1 MRIFFDHSKGVFTES
16 GDSLLEVYSVRENE
30 SVSFMFDNGWLPSKN
45 IWYQTK
51 SSRLN
56 LENAFVSNRR
66 KKELSKIT
74 IECSLNNEKLAKLIH
89 RSYGHFKFDSN
100 IIEDYIN
107 QKHLQFW
114 MDDCFCAI
122 VNLVEEIPYYTFMIW
137 DKTYIS
143 HSYGILSFY
152 YMIDFFKQT
161 NKYLYISEY
170 YEQFKYKEKLP
181 GFEWWNGTKWNPT
194 KVKKK

>member
-1 MRIFFDHSKGVFTES
+1 
-16 GDSLLEVYSVRENE
+16 
-30 SVSFMFDNGWLPSKN
+30 
-45 IWYQTK
+45 
-51 SSRLN
+51 
-56 LENAFVSNRR
+56 
-66 KKELSKIT
+66 
-74 IECSLNNEKLAKLIH
+74 
-89 RSYGHFKFDSN
+89 
-100 IIEDYIN
+100 
-107 QKHLQFW
+107 
-114 MDDCFCAI
+114 
-122 VNLVEEIPYYTFMIW
+122 MIW